1 MQLRTDLAV
10 EAREIVGEDLAGV
23 DYSSEKKDGIEIEK
37 LVVKTVRA
45 GQLLHKERG
54 TYITIELPPLTV
66 DFR

>member
-45 GQLLHKERG
+45 
-54 TYITIELPPLTV
+54 
-66 DFR
+66 